1 MRYPYQDYFCG
12 MKKLKR
18 RVRLLKIVVYKETLI
33 DFKEH
38 LWTFIGSFFG
48 IGLIGY
54 LQSRSLSDLDN
65 LFLIGSFGASS
76 VLLYGVIQSPLAQPR
91 NLIGGHLVCAFVG
104 VTIRYLVPEVW
115 LAAAFAVSISIV
127 LMQITRTLHPPG
139 GATALIAIIGS
150 EKIKALGYMYLLSP
164 VLSGVTILLI
174 VALFFNNMTSHR
186 QYPVNRHWYRVW
198 KRKYLQRFQ

>member
-1 MRYPYQDYFCG
+1 

-18 RVRLLKIVVYKETLI
+18 NVRLLKIVIYKETLI

-54 LQSRSLSDLDN
+54 VQSRSLSELDN

-76 VLLYGVIQSPLAQPR
+76 VLIYGVINSPLAQPR

-115 LAAAFAVSISIV
+115 LAAALAVSISIV

-164 VLSGVTILLI
+164 VLSGIMILLI
-174 VALFFNNMTSHR
+174 VALFFNNITSHR

-198 KRKYLQRFQ
+198 KRKYL